1 MAQSDKGLR
10 WVAIS
15 QLGRRNVEATREAGK
30 GPEPSGRE
38 EIPSE
43 HAEGQRGI
51 GSVPVMSRSCSA
63 RGEGD
68 AGIHPHQIAL
78 DQHRAVD
85 SGFGRRMLC
94 LPHGEPRRVET
105 ALPRPWRRDR
115 ASLWLPG
122 REGDTGSV
130 SGRGPF
136 MP

>member
-15 QLGRRNVEATREAGK
+15 QLGRRIMEATREAGK

-51 GSVPVMSRSCSA
+51 GSVPVMSRSWSA
-63 RGEGD
+63 RGEGE
-68 AGIHPHQIAL
+68 AGIHPHQNAL

-94 LPHGEPRRVET
+94 LPPWGAKAGGNRIAQAMEEGPC
-105 ALPRPWRRDR
+105 LPL
-115 ASLWLPG
+115 ASW
-122 REGDTGSV
+122 
-130 SGRGPF
+130 
-136 MP
+136 